1 MRILVT
7 GRAGQLVSSLVE
19 RAQHDPD
26 VSLVALGRPE
36 LDLERPGAAAEA
48 IADSSPD
55 LVINAAAFTAVD
67 AAEDEPERAFRI
79 NADAAGEIAAAA
91 RAAGAPIVQIS
102 TDYVFDGASAAPYR
116 EDDPVAPIG
125 VYGRSKLAGEERVRA
140 ANPDHLI
147 VRTAWVYS
155 PFGRNFVRTMMAAAR
170 DREELRVVADQRGNP
185 TNALDLA
192 DALLAIARRW
202 QSGTI
207 HLAGTGAAS
216 WFEFASAIMA
226 ECARL
231 GLPAARIVPIVTADW
246 PTRAQRPQDSTLDC
260 SRAAS
265 LFGVDMPDWRESL
278 PAVVARLAQG

>member
-1 MRILVT
+1 MKILVT

-36 LDLERPGAAAEA
+36 LDLERPGAAADA

-67 AAEDEPERAFRI
+67 AAEDDPERAFRI

-91 RAAGAPIVQIS
+91 RAAGVPIVHVS

-125 VYGRSKLAGEERVRA
+125 VYGRSKLAGEEQVRA

-170 DREELRVVADQRGNP
+170 EREELRVVADQRGNP

-202 QSGTI
+202 QGGTI

-226 ECARL
+226 ECALL
-231 GLPAARIVPIVTADW
+231 GVPAARIVPIATADW

-260 SRAAS
+260 GRAAS
-265 LFGVDMPDWRESL
+265 LFGVHMPGWRESL